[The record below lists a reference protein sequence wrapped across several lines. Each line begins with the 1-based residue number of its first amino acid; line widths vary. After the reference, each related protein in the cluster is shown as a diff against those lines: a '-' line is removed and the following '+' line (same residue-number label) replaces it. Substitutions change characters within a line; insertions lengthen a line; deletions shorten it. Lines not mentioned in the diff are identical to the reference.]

1 MGVAAQR
8 PTPPVDAP
16 EMRQQAYQQLL
27 AAAASRRDAGDSSQM
42 MADILNAVD
51 MGRAGRVTDRWATRN
66 AGQAAASTT
75 MLDEYA
81 KALAAA
87 RAKAAAA
94 ARRASSGGGGGGGAL
109 AGAYVPQDDWLTSY
123 LNSLNGGSLPPMPQR
138 PGAGAGR
145 GSGVWGPAMTGSGT
159 TPAAGYAASQHP
171 VAPKPKPKP
180 AYPTVVRY

>member
-51 MGRAGRVTDRWATRN
+51 LGRAGRVTDRWATRN

-81 KALAAA
+81 KALAAG

-94 ARRASSGGGGGGGAL
+94 ARRAASGGGGGGGSVT
-109 AGAYVPQDDWLTSY
+109 GAYVPQTDWLTDY
-123 LNSLNGGSLPPMPQR
+123 LNSLNGGAGMPPMPVL
-138 PGAGAGR
+138 PGYGNDRATD
-145 GSGVWGPAMTGSGT
+145 SVWYS
-159 TPAAGYAASQHP
+159 
-171 VAPKPKPKP
+171 PKPTPKP
-180 AYPTVVRY
+180 GVATPGKVR